1 MLCVLPALH
10 STMGE
15 GGSFPRNGVS
25 HPIGSGNPD
34 TTGDEIE
41 RFLRS
46 MSDLPTTQ
54 CAVQLVK
61 ANELV
66 LNKSK
71 PVATPGPHQVL
82 CRVDA
87 IGLCFSDLKL
97 VKQFS
102 AHPRKS
108 EIVAG
113 IDPAVLAEIPSYVPA
128 DKPTV
133 LGHETVV
140 TIEQVGPDVTQ
151 FKPGRRFLVETDYR
165 WLPTAQSNAAFG
177 YNFEGALQE
186 YVLMDERVITSPA
199 GESMLIPV
207 PQNLSAS
214 AVALIEPQACVENSY
229 TGKERN
235 YIKPGGRMLIVA
247 DVVVTANDLTELF
260 KQYGQPGTITWASQY
275 RPPEVSGLVMDLC
288 VDIGRL
294 ADYAFDDVIY
304 LGCNPNRVEELF
316 TKIGPAGLINIVLCG
331 ERFGRDIVVPVGRV
345 HYGGTRIT
353 GTVGYEPADSMKHVP
368 ESAAVRKGDKIN
380 VLGAAGPMGTMH
392 VIRNICQHVEAT
404 SIFAS
409 DADDNR
415 LAMLAKVAEPLAKAN
430 NVSYTQ
436 YNPTK
441 DKIPEPFDYIV
452 VVAAAPE
459 LVVASVRTADK
470 RALINIFAGIP
481 STATAR
487 IDLDTYIEKQL
498 YFSGT
503 SGSALEDMKLMLAQ
517 VESGRLDTNIS
528 VGAVCGL
535 DGACDGIKAIEN
547 RSIAGKIIVYP
558 ACKGLPLTTLA
569 KLPDKFPEVAA
580 LLNNGFWTPAAE
592 LKLLDLF
599 RNI

>member
-1 MLCVLPALH
+1 
-10 STMGE
+10 
-15 GGSFPRNGVS
+15 
-25 HPIGSGNPD
+25 
-34 TTGDEIE
+34 
-41 RFLRS
+41 
-46 MSDLPTTQ
+46 MSDLPTTCGEMSRTTQ

-71 PVATPGPHQVL
+71 PLTAPGRHQIL
-82 CRVDA
+82 CRVEA

-97 VKQFS
+97 VRQFS

-108 EIVAG
+108 PIIAG
-113 IDPAVLAEIPSYVPA
+113 IDPAALAEIPSYVPD

-151 FKPGRRFLVETDYR
+151 FKPGQRFLVETDYR
-165 WLPTAQSNAAFG
+165 WLPTSQSNAAFG

-186 YVLMDERVITSPA
+186 YVLMDERVITSPQ

-207 PQNLSAS
+207 PQHLSAS
-214 AVALIEPQACVENSY
+214 SVALIEPQACVENAYS
-229 TGKERN
+229 GKERN
-235 YIKPGGRMLIVA
+235 QIKPDGRMLIAA
-247 DVVVTANDLTELF
+247 DVVVTSNDLTELF
-260 KQYGQPGTITWASQY
+260 KQYGPPGSITWISQY
-275 RPPEVSGLVMDLC
+275 RPPEVSGFVMELC
-288 VDIGRL
+288 PDISRL
-294 ADYAFDDVIY
+294 KDAGFDDVIY

-316 TKIGPAGLINIVLCG
+316 SKVAPAGLINIVLCG

-345 HYGGTRIT
+345 HYGGIRIT
-353 GTVGYEPADSMKHVP
+353 GTVGYEPADSMKHIP
-368 ESAAVRKGDKIN
+368 ESGAVRKGDKIN

-392 VIRNICQHVEAT
+392 VIRNICQHVENA

-415 LAMLAKVAEPLAKAN
+415 LTMLAKIAEPLAKAN
-430 NVSYTQ
+430 NVSYAQ
-436 YNPTK
+436 YNPSK

-470 RALINIFAGIP
+470 RAIINIFAGIP

-498 YFSGT
+498 FFSGT
-503 SGSALEDMKLMLAQ
+503 SGSALEDMKLMLEMLQ
-517 VESGRLDTNIS
+517 SGRLDTNIS

-535 DGACDGIKAIEN
+535 DGACEGIKAIEN

-569 KLPDKFPEVAA
+569 KLPDKFPDVAA
-580 LLNNGFWTPAAE
+580 LLNNGLWTPAAE
-592 LKLLDLF
+592 LKLLSLF
-599 RNI
+599 CQP